1 MKKRWKKTGKE
12 HLNAAHQCT
21 ALQRINEKKNEKN
34 EKKTGK
40 EHLNAAHLATALQRI
55 ARHLVLGEVF
65 LFLFPFFLSLF
76 LLSFFS
82 SFFGLDTTSNS
93 TAMHCTTPH
102 GTNVFIF
109 LFHERTNVFLSRKIY
124 VLTEHTF
131 TVHTFFHCS
140 VYGTYFHG
148 THVFTLFRDRSH
160 SFARHLILIYMYI
173 YIYVC
178 VYIYIYI
185 VLW

>member
-1 MKKRWKKTGKE
+1 
-12 HLNAAHQCT
+12 
-21 ALQRINEKKNEKN
+21 
-34 EKKTGK
+34 
-40 EHLNAAHLATALQRI
+40 
-55 ARHLVLGEVF
+55 
-65 LFLFPFFLSLF
+65 

-140 VYGTYFHG
+140 VYRTYFHG

-160 SFARHLILIYMYI
+160 SFARHLILIYI
-173 YIYVC
+173 YIYTHTLILNIMFKIMFIFMNFFHSIFLF
-178 VYIYIYI
+178 YFH
-185 VLW
+185 